1 MEPLRSLAVGRSNR
15 FLVGCA
21 IESERLVG
29 LAFGHS
35 PRLWCALSRV
45 TAGRTWP
52 ATRIGAITPE
62 PAIGRAAALMRRT
75 AMLGGAG
82 SLARPLALRRAGMA
96 GLATDA
102 VAESA
107 ARLVPEEVRD
117 EPKRE
122 RNGQQDRGDD
132 NSGDDKQCR
141 QSDERRGHA
150 DDNRA
155 ILHSYVRGRMRV
167 KLSGKTANR
176 ASAPFMP
183 AGVRVRDMPTADRET
198 VTGIPPG
205 IAASRAELTPMLSQ
219 YADLCAA
226 HEDALVLFQV
236 GDFYEAFCEAA
247 ETVARVCEVT
257 LTERSDSTGDYAM
270 AGIPIDNAGP
280 YLETLLDAG
289 YRVALGDQVEDAA
302 QASGLVD
309 RAVTEVMTPGTV
321 VEADLLESGTTNY
334 VAAVAGGDSV
344 TEADTSGDGGD
355 GDVAASRV
363 GLAAVDVSTGEC
375 LVTAGDPESIAG
387 ELDRIAPAELI
398 AGPDAPV
405 FEPTDA
411 EHGWTTHDHDSGA
424 FERRA
429 ATERLEPYLSAPDRR
444 FEEDSALRAAGA
456 VLAYAEYTQGDDGPL
471 SYVTRIRRYDPRDR
485 LRLDAAA
492 QRSLELFE
500 NRGLGASDTLFDV
513 IDQTNCALGR
523 RCIERWLRRPLVDA
537 DAISGRHE
545 VVEELTDRTLVK
557 EAVADA
563 LSAAYDLERLVGR
576 VSRSRADARDLRSLH
591 ATLAVVP
598 EVKAVLSGVSEETDA
613 TADPD
618 ALPRTDHLRDLHDRL
633 DELSAIRELIDSAI
647 AADPPQEITDGGVI
661 RTGFDGDLDDL
672 RATER
677 EGREW
682 IADLEARERE
692 RTGIDSLSVGHTQ
705 VHGYYIEVTDANLD
719 RVPDDYRRRQ
729 TLKNS
734 ERYVTPELKERE
746 DAIVGATE
754 RADAM
759 EYELFVDIRERVA
772 DETERIQALADAL
785 AEIDALASLATVAV
799 EGGYVRPE
807 IVDEPGAGIEIEGGR
822 HPVVERTEESFVPN
836 DASLPRGSV
845 TVITGPNMSGK
856 STYMRS
862 VALAVVLA
870 QTGSFVPAQAAT
882 LPVFDRLFT
891 RVGASD
897 DIAGGQST
905 FMREMSELTEI
916 LHDAGPDSLVLL
928 DEVGRGTATT
938 DGRAIARAAAE
949 FVHDELG
956 ATTLFA
962 THYHELTDLADDRDR
977 VRNLHFAATREDGD
991 VTFLHRVVPGV
1002 SPSSY
1007 GVEVAELAGVPAPV
1021 VARARSLVAD
1031 ETGETGDDTEGSP
1044 DTDAKRG
1051 TGPRPDT
1058 DIKNAR
1064 DMADDATDTGS
1075 DSTRAAEGT
1084 PDLAADIRD
1093 LDLACMTPIE
1103 ALNALHDL
1111 QLRATDDG

>member
-1 MEPLRSLAVGRSNR
+1 
-15 FLVGCA
+15 
-21 IESERLVG
+21 
-29 LAFGHS
+29 
-35 PRLWCALSRV
+35 
-45 TAGRTWP
+45 
-52 ATRIGAITPE
+52 
-62 PAIGRAAALMRRT
+62 
-75 AMLGGAG
+75 
-82 SLARPLALRRAGMA
+82 
-96 GLATDA
+96 
-102 VAESA
+102 
-107 ARLVPEEVRD
+107 
-117 EPKRE
+117 
-122 RNGQQDRGDD
+122 
-132 NSGDDKQCR
+132 
-141 QSDERRGHA
+141 
-150 DDNRA
+150 
-155 ILHSYVRGRMRV
+155 
-167 KLSGKTANR
+167 
-176 ASAPFMP
+176 
-183 AGVRVRDMPTADRET
+183 MPTADRET
-198 VTGIPPG
+198 VTGLPPG
-205 IAASRAELTPMLSQ
+205 IAAARDELTPMLSQ

-257 LTERSDSTGDYAM
+257 LTERSDSTGDYPM

-309 RAVTEVMTPGTV
+309 RAVTEVITPGTV

-334 VAAVAGGDSV
+334 VAAVAGGTSDDEPSDRSHGGS
-344 TEADTSGDGGD
+344 DT
-355 GDVAASRV
+355 AV

-375 LVTAGDPESIAG
+375 LVTAGDPETIAG

-398 AGPDAPV
+398 AGPDAPG
-405 FEPTDA
+405 FDPADA
-411 EHGWTTHDHDSGA
+411 DRGWTTHDYDPGV
-424 FERRA
+424 FDRRA
-429 ATERLEPYLSAPDRR
+429 ATERLEPYLPSPGRR
-444 FEEDSALRAAGA
+444 FDEDAALRAAGA

-513 IDQTNCALGR
+513 LDETNCALGR
-523 RCIERWLRRPLVDA
+523 RCLERWLRRPLVDA
-537 DAISGRHE
+537 DAITGRHDA
-545 VVEELTDRTLVK
+545 VEELADRTLVR
-557 EAVADA
+557 EAVSDA
-563 LSAAYDLERLVGR
+563 LASAYDLERLVGR
-576 VSRSRADARDLRSLH
+576 VSRGRADARDLRSLH

-598 EVKAVLSGVSEETDA
+598 ELKAVLAGVSDEAAA
-613 TADPD
+613 TADAEDSD
-618 ALPRTDHLRDLHDRL
+618 ALPRTEHLRDLRDRL
-633 DELSAIRELIDSAI
+633 DELAEVRELIDAAI
-647 AADPPQEITDGGVI
+647 AVDPPQEITEGGVI
-661 RTGFDGDLDDL
+661 REGFDADLDDL

-746 DAIVGATE
+746 EEIVGAAE
-754 RADAM
+754 RADAV
-759 EYELFVDIRERVA
+759 EYELFVDVRERVA
-772 DETERIQALADAL
+772 GETERIQALADAL
-785 AEIDALASLATVAV
+785 AEVDALASLAAVAV

-807 IVDEPGAGIEIEGGR
+807 IVDDPDAGIAIEGGR
-822 HPVVERTEESFVPN
+822 HPVVERAEASFVPN
-836 DASLPRGSV
+836 DATLPRGSV
-845 TVITGPNMSGK
+845 TLITGPNMSGK

-870 QTGSFVPAQAAT
+870 QTGSFVPAQAAE

-938 DGRAIARAAAE
+938 DGRAIARAAVE

-962 THYHELTDLADDRDR
+962 THYHELTDLADRRDR

-991 VTFLHRVVPGV
+991 VTFLHRIVPGV
-1002 SPSSY
+1002 SSSSY

-1021 VARARSLVAD
+1021 VDRARSIVTGEGGGTRAADAPDATLGEFVSGSAGDANATDSGDADPDRSEEPPNAEDESTGVAGENPGLVAD
-1031 ETGETGDDTEGSP
+1031 
-1044 DTDAKRG
+1044 
-1051 TGPRPDT
+1051 
-1058 DIKNAR
+1058 
-1064 DMADDATDTGS
+1064 
-1075 DSTRAAEGT
+1075 
-1084 PDLAADIRD
+1084 LRD
-1093 LDLACMTPIE
+1093 LDIARMTPVE

-1111 QLRATDDG
+1111 QSRADDGERNDG